1 MKKHLKKIAIICS
14 MAFAINILPT
24 ESIMAEER
32 VINYELQDTEDL
44 IKESV
49 EGEEGAEELDYINND
64 NLIEDDEEVEIQQE
78 ISNDIESIEIQS
90 IEEKSIEV
98 QSIEESSIGAELEN
112 NEENSRSTVTTLSLD
127 KAVKGKLEN
136 ANQVNYY
143 KVTI

>member
-90 IEEKSIEV
+90 IEE
-98 QSIEESSIGAELEN
+98 SSIGAELEN